1 MGKNL
6 SIATI
11 SLLLVLASTNAQQVF
26 DVKSYGAQPNA
37 DITQALTKAWK
48 AACAVAGC
56 KVVISAG
63 VYKLGLVTLLG
74 PCKGAIE
81 FNLQGT
87 LQAPLDV
94 ASFNGKDAWV
104 VFQHIDGLTVS
115 GGGVFDGKGQQA
127 WQKNTCNKDKN
138 CNVLPYFMEYGH
150 NILCHNTILFDY
162 ITNSIVQ
169 DITSKDS
176 KFFHINLFGCKKL
189 QLQHVTITT
198 PADSPN
204 TDGIHVG
211 HSSQINITNANIGA
225 GDDCISIGDGSQD
238 ITVNQV
244 TCGPGH
250 GISIGSLG
258 KYQNEQPVSGI
269 RVIGATL
276 SNTENGVRIKSWPS
290 STSGVASDIH
300 FENVIMN
307 NVANPII
314 IDQNYCPNNQCSN
327 QSPSKVK
334 ISNVSFKK
342 ISGTSSTKEAVNLI
356 CSKSVP
362 CQQVVL
368 SDIDL
373 AYKGGGG
380 SATSSCANVQLAVSG
395 KQNPPACT
403 NKL

>member
-26 DVKSYGAQPNA
+26 DIKSYGAQPNA

-48 AACAVAGC
+48 AACAVARS
-56 KVVISAG
+56 KVVISVGA
-63 VYKLGLVTLLG
+63 YKLGLVTLLG

-87 LQAPLDV
+87 LQAPSDV
-94 ASFNGKDAWV
+94 ASFNGKDDWV
-104 VFQHIDGLTVS
+104 VFESIDSLTVS

-127 WQKNTCNKDKN
+127 WQKNKCNKDKN
-138 CNVLPYFMEYGH
+138 CNVLPV
-150 NILCHNTILFDY
+150 NIRFNY
-162 ITNSIVQ
+162 VTNSIVQ

-176 KFFHINLFGCKKL
+176 KFFHINLFECKKL
-189 QLQHVTITT
+189 QFQHVTITA

-204 TDGIHVG
+204 TDGIHMG
-211 HSSQINITNANIGA
+211 SSSQITITDANIGT
-225 GDDCISIGDGSQD
+225 GDDCISIGDGNQD
-238 ITVNQV
+238 VTINQV

-269 RVIGATL
+269 RVTGATL
-276 SNTENGVRIKSWPS
+276 NNTDNGVRIKTWPS
-290 STSGVASDIH
+290 SPSGVASDIH
-300 FENVIMN
+300 FENVVMN
-307 NVANPII
+307 NVANPIV

-342 ISGTSSTKEAVNLI
+342 IRGTSSTKEAVNLI

-368 SDIDL
+368 SEIDL

-380 SATSSCANVQLAVSG
+380 SATSTCTNVQPAISG

-403 NKL
+403 KKF